1 MQPNIIPLKSVRI
14 VVHDSLQRY
23 ADEVIYFD
31 LPAPRQITWDRVI
44 GPGNA
49 PPGSYPVEVEVCDIY
64 DLCSKATATIIIPVA
79 PVPFQLPVI
88 EIPDWFPPIPHISS
102 PQVVI
107 PIQPPQVVVT
117 PPEIQPVIVPP
128 PAPVWPAAFVSTL
141 LLMFAILLSL
151 DPRPSALRS
160 LTKTIQGV
168 IHYDR

>member
-1 MQPNIIPLKSVRI
+1 M
-14 VVHDSLQRY
+14 HDSLQRY

-31 LPAPRQITWDRVI
+31 LPAPKQITWDRVI
-44 GPGNA
+44 GPGYA
-49 PPGSYPVEVEVCDIY
+49 PPGSYPITVEVCDIY
-64 DLCSKATATIIIPVA
+64 DLCSKATATIIIPQGDLISLLEPLIFHLPFIRP
-79 PVPFQLPVI
+79 PVLV
-88 EIPDWFPPIPHISS
+88 PPI
-102 PQVVI
+102 QTVI

-117 PPEIQPVIVPP
+117 PPEIQPVVVPP